1 MPVAHFLLFQA
12 RILVLGLDNS
22 GKTTAL
28 KKLADEDITHTMPTQ
43 GASVRLFSASPAFF
57 ALFTQFAFISSGFNI
72 KSVVHDGFKL
82 NVWDIGENLHADRNG
97 ACNL

>member
-57 ALFTQFAFISSGFNI
+57 AIFYTIRFHFFRFQHQERSTRWIQAQCLGY
-72 KSVVHDGFKL
+72 
-82 NVWDIGENLHADRNG
+82 W
-97 ACNL
+97 